1 MADFASAFALT
12 MKNEGGYVHDPQD
25 PGGET
30 YRGIARR
37 MNPKWEGWVDIDVLK
52 KQKGFPANLD
62 GNALLR
68 EKIKSFYEA
77 NYWDKVRGDEI
88 MDQDVAESIFDFA
101 VNAGP
106 AVSAKL
112 AQITVQAEPDGVIGP
127 DTLGRIN
134 ADVPRAFL
142 ALFALNKIARYVS
155 ICDKRPA
162 SRKFFFGW
170 VKRTL
175 EVV

>member
-1 MADFASAFALT
+1 MADFATAFALT

-25 PGGET
+25 LGGET
-30 YRGIARR
+30 YKGIARR
-37 MNPKWEGWVDIDVLK
+37 MNPKWEGWVDIDLLK
-52 KQKGFPANLD
+52 KQKGFPEILD
-62 GNALLR
+62 GNALLQ
-68 EKIKSFYEA
+68 EKIKAFYEA
-77 NYWDKVRGDEI
+77 NYWDKIRGDEI
-88 MDQDVAESIFDFA
+88 EDQDVAESIFDFA

-127 DTLGRIN
+127 DTLGKIN

-142 ALFALNKIARYVS
+142 ALFALNKIARYVG
-155 ICDKRPA
+155 ICDKRPT